1 VKTRKQSD
9 FLIAHCIDALNWR
22 RPFEGSPYV
31 ERYTL
36 KIPMEMDSTRL
47 YDAVTEWLMHC
58 NCFQCDG
65 YALDLQSGPSMEGI
79 ALLNIPSI
87 YGGSNLWGDSAALK
101 KRKKN
106 TGSVKDHDRECSSG
120 SMSSVDLS
128 FTIQSIEFLY
138 LF

>member
-1 VKTRKQSD
+1 MVR
-9 FLIAHCIDALNWR
+9 
-22 RPFEGSPYV
+22 
-31 ERYTL
+31 
-36 KIPMEMDSTRL
+36 
-47 YDAVTEWLMHC
+47 C
-58 NCFQCDG
+58 NFFQCDG

-128 FTIQSIEFLY
+128 FTIQSILPTWFKLGSFTVLSI
-138 LF
+138 LFKELIAFHIVSSYRYSFGKP